1 MLYTPE
7 NIDID
12 AFEKAL
18 GQMRQYEYRRLE
30 TERMKA
36 TAYYEGYED
45 CISQVKSMLHCSNYE
60 KRGDD
65 ANTA

>member
-1 MLYTPE
+1 MQYTPK

-12 AFEKAL
+12 AFEKVL
-18 GQMRQYEYRRLE
+18 DQVRQNEYRRLE
-30 TERMKA
+30 TEKMKA

-45 CISQVKSMLHCSNYE
+45 CISQVKSMLHCANYE

-65 ANTA
+65 ET